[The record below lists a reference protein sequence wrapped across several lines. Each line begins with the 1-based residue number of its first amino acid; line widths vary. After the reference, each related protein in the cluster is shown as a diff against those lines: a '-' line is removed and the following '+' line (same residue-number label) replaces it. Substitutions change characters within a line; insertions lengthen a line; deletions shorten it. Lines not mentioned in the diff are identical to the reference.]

1 MEEHAQI
8 VETANAIAAAIA
20 RQDTQTISELL
31 APDFLLRTP
40 GGATISAPEFLS
52 RVREIPVEILFVRL
66 EQLQLDISPGGA
78 LVTGIQHA
86 QMRADG
92 EKFDAL
98 RPFADWFVKNSAG
111 RWQLRIALDLPELPD
126 MAEDEVV
133 EIED

>member
-8 VETANAIAAAIA
+8 VETAQAIAEAIA
-20 RQDTQTISELL
+20 RRDTHAIGQLL

-40 GGATISAPEFLS
+40 GGPTISAPEFLS
-52 RVREIPVEILFVRL
+52 RVRQIAVEIKFVRL
-66 EQLQLDISPGGA
+66 EQLELDISPGGA

-86 QMRADG
+86 QMYADG
-92 EKFDAL
+92 ETFDAL

-126 MAEDEVV
+126 LPHDEDVQAAG
-133 EIED
+133 